1 MDIKTKKFLDKLKKS
16 GHWNDN
22 YDYSKVVYV
31 YNKTPVIVIDKKFNT
46 EHLLVPVRMLSG
58 LTSCS
63 GKTLKN
69 GYYSFDKTINF
80 VHNLKIESVKKWNE
94 YCVSGEKPHYIT
106 GQPNLLYKN
115 KWVSWG
121 HFLGTDRIADCLK
134 KETLFRPFEDT
145 KNFVHGLKL
154 KNENEWRAYLKS
166 GNKPVDIPSDCAKV
180 YKDSGWISWP
190 DFLGLKRKIGK
201 DFLPYEESK
210 KIISSFKINGK
221 DEYVKLAKTDNFPIN
236 IPKLPSSYYK
246 NSGWVSWS
254 EWLGIERISNKNKSK
269 LFCLYDEAEEYA
281 KNLNLNNIEEWEKH
295 INTNELPINIP
306 RYPNNVYKGKGWVS
320 WGQFLGTGRI
330 ADIYKEF
337 LPYEEAKVFIKKL
350 GFTSERQWREY
361 VKSGLKPDNIPAN
374 PESHYSKIKKI

>member
-115 KWVSWG
+115 K
-121 HFLGTDRIADCLK
+121 
-134 KETLFRPFEDT
+134 
-145 KNFVHGLKL
+145 
-154 KNENEWRAYLKS
+154 
-166 GNKPVDIPSDCAKV
+166 
-180 YKDSGWISWP
+180 
-190 DFLGLKRKIGK
+190 
-201 DFLPYEESK
+201 
-210 KIISSFKINGK
+210 
-221 DEYVKLAKTDNFPIN
+221 
-236 IPKLPSSYYK
+236 
-246 NSGWVSWS
+246 
-254 EWLGIERISNKNKSK
+254 
-269 LFCLYDEAEEYA
+269 
-281 KNLNLNNIEEWEKH
+281 
-295 INTNELPINIP
+295 
-306 RYPNNVYKGKGWVS
+306 
-320 WGQFLGTGRI
+320 
-330 ADIYKEF
+330 
-337 LPYEEAKVFIKKL
+337 
-350 GFTSERQWREY
+350 
-361 VKSGLKPDNIPAN
+361 
-374 PESHYSKIKKI
+374 